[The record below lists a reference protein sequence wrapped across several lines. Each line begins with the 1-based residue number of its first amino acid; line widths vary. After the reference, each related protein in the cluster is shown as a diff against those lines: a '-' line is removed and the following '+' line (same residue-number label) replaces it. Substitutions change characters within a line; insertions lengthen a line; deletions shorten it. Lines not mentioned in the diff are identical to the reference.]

1 MICCICGFRRAK
13 AGRGMRWSRE
23 QKIGCA
29 VVCGLGAMLGL
40 FVGFILFSVA
50 VRSGSGAAFA
60 FWIMRP
66 GLYWP
71 WPTFGAAIA
80 WLGLCAVWILRRP
93 RQQAAIPIT
102 PATPEMDTTARVDV
116 YHSLIA
122 RAVSQ
127 LPINDP
133 ANRQTVYDR
142 ARGILDEH
150 PSKADLLP
158 EQRALEAAIQK
169 FERRAPRKVTFRNPF
184 HRPTTISLLLS
195 IYFLRG
201 FWAIDCTCMS
211 LYWVARL
218 KRP

>member
-1 MICCICGFRRAK
+1 MH
-13 AGRGMRWSRE
+13 WSRE

-40 FVGFILFSVA
+40 FIGFILFSIA
-50 VRSGSGAAFA
+50 VRSGTGAAFA
-60 FWIMRP
+60 FWIVRP

-71 WPTFGAAIA
+71 WPMFGAAIA
-80 WLGLCAVWILRRP
+80 WLGFYAVLILRRSRRRGSVP
-93 RQQAAIPIT
+93 TIT
-102 PATPEMDTTARVDV
+102 ATPKMDTTARVDV

-133 ANRQTVYDR
+133 ANRQSVYDR
-142 ARGILDEH
+142 ARGILGDH
-150 PSKADLLP
+150 SSKADVGQ

-169 FERRAPRKVTFRNPF
+169 FEKRAPRKVTFRNPF

-211 LYWVARL
+211 LYWVARF
-218 KRP
+218 KKP